1 MQFLLIAQ
9 EPVRISKKKKKKL
22 KKGIQAEGKF

>member
-9 EPVRISKKKKKKL
+9 EPVRISKKKKNL
-22 KKGIQAEGKF
+22 KKGIQAKGKF